1 MNIGRKLLTTVLTI
15 ISFTLIASIISMNES
30 YSFDFYILV
39 YLVYASP
46 LITLIGL
53 PLSLLLDYLLSR
65 IRFVNQALYLSF
77 RILGYACAGVLGMYI
92 YYLLM
97 GAGEEILNFKE
108 SLIVTLFGVLAA
120 IIFVLIDL
128 GLESLLKVR
137 KRKKYS

>member
-39 YLVYASP
+39 YLVYATP
-46 LITLIGL
+46 LILFIGL

-65 IRFVNQALYLSF
+65 IQFVNHALYVSL
-77 RILGYACAGVLGMYI
+77 RILGYACAGILGMYI

-97 GAGEEILNFKE
+97 GAGNEILNFKE
-108 SLIVTLFGVLAA
+108 SIVLTLFGVLAA

-128 GLESLLKVR
+128 GLESLLNMR
-137 KRKKYS
+137 KRNN

>member
-1 MNIGRKLLTTVLTI
+1 MNMGRKLLTTVLTI
-15 ISFTLIASIISMNES
+15 ICFTLVASIISMNES
-30 YSFDFYILV
+30 YSFNFYIIA
-39 YLVYASP
+39 YLVYATP

-53 PLSLLLDYLLSR
+53 PLALLLDYLLSR
-65 IRFVNQALYLSF
+65 IQFVHHVLYLIT

-108 SLIVTLFGVLAA
+108 TLILTLFGVLAA

-128 GLESLLKVR
+128 GLERLLKVR
-137 KRKKYS
+137 KRKK

>member
-15 ISFTLIASIISMNES
+15 IIFTLIASIISMNES

-39 YLVYASP
+39 YLIYATP

-65 IRFVNQALYLSF
+65 IQFANYVLYLTT
-77 RILGYACAGVLGMYI
+77 RILGYGCAGVLGMYI

-108 SLIVTLFGVLAA
+108 TLILTLFGVMAA
-120 IIFVLIDL
+120 ILFVLVDL
-128 GLESLLKVR
+128 GMEGLLKVR
-137 KRKKYS
+137 KRET

>member
-39 YLVYASP
+39 YVLYATP
-46 LITLIGL
+46 LILFIGL

-65 IRFVNQALYLSF
+65 IQFANYVLYLTT
-77 RILGYACAGVLGMYI
+77 RILGYGCAGVLGMYI
-92 YYLLM
+92 YYLLI

-108 SLIVTLFGVLAA
+108 TLILTLFGVMAA
-120 IIFVLIDL
+120 ILFVLVDL
-128 GLESLLKVR
+128 GMEGLLKVR
-137 KRKKYS
+137 KRKT

>member
-1 MNIGRKLLTTVLTI
+1 MNMGRKLLTTVLTI
-15 ISFTLIASIISMNES
+15 ICFTLVASIISMNES
-30 YSFDFYILV
+30 YSFDFYIIA
-39 YLVYASP
+39 YLVYATP

-65 IRFVNQALYLSF
+65 IQFVHHVLYLIT

-108 SLIVTLFGVLAA
+108 SIVLTLFGVLAA
-120 IIFVLIDL
+120 IIFVLIDM
-128 GLESLLKVR
+128 GLERLLKVR
-137 KRKKYS
+137 KRKK

>member
-39 YLVYASP
+39 YLVYATP

-65 IRFVNQALYLSF
+65 IKFVNHVLCLIT
-77 RILGYACAGVLGMYI
+77 RVLGYACAGVLGMYI

-97 GAGEEILNFKE
+97 GAGAAILDFKE
-108 SLIVTLFGVLAA
+108 TLILTLFGIMAA
-120 IIFVLIDL
+120 ILFVLVDM
-128 GLESLLKVR
+128 GLEGLLRVR
-137 KRKKYS
+137 KRKT

>member
-15 ISFTLIASIISMNES
+15 ICFTLAASIISMNES
-30 YSFDFYILV
+30 YSFDFYIIA
-39 YLVYASP
+39 YLVYAAP
-46 LITLIGL
+46 LILFIGL

-65 IRFVNQALYLSF
+65 IQFVNHVLYLST

-97 GAGEEILNFKE
+97 GAGEENLNFKE
-108 SLIVTLFGVLAA
+108 SIVLTLFAVLAA

-137 KRKKYS
+137 KRKA

>member
-39 YLVYASP
+39 YVLYATP
-46 LITLIGL
+46 LILFIGL

-65 IRFVNQALYLSF
+65 IQFANYVLYLST
-77 RILGYACAGVLGMYI
+77 RILGYGCAGVLGMYI
-92 YYLLM
+92 FYLLM

-108 SLIVTLFGVLAA
+108 TLILTLFGVMAA
-120 IIFVLIDL
+120 ILFVLVDL
-128 GLESLLKVR
+128 GMEGLLKVR
-137 KRKKYS
+137 KRKT